1 MKKAFIYGICFLGM
15 AGFAAA
21 EDFKTTA
28 THAYLM
34 DYDTGE
40 VLFEKKGDD
49 LMPPASM
56 SKLMTA
62 YIVFDKIKKGELSLD
77 NTFTVSENAW
87 RKGGEKSGSSTMFL
101 KPNSKVLL
109 SDLIKGIIIQSGN
122 DACICVAENISGS
135 EESFAREMTIKAREL
150 GMTQST
156 FKNAT
161 GWPNKEHLSTPKEL
175 ALLAQRI
182 ITDFPEFYPLYSEKS
197 FKYNKIK
204 QENRN
209 PLLYSMPG
217 QADGMKTGHTEKSGY
232 GLVGSAKSKDGRRR
246 LILVVNGLKTMK
258 ERGTEAKRLM
268 EWGFV
273 EYENYQLFEPNKP
286 IESIPVWLGK
296 KETVPAVL
304 PKKAIITLKRE
315 NKAKTVISIS
325 YDAPV
330 TAPVKKG
337 QVIAS
342 LNVTYPDTG
351 KVLSFPLV
359 AGEDVK
365 KVGYF
370 GKIKAFF
377 MSLGK

>member
-1 MKKAFIYGICFLGM
+1 MEKSLFCGLSLLAM
-15 AGFAAA
+15 VSFAAHA
-21 EDFKTTA
+21 EDFQTKA
-28 THAYLM
+28 SHAYLI

-40 VLFEKKGDD
+40 VLFEKKGDE

-62 YIVFDKIKKGELSLD
+62 YIVFDKVKKGELSLD
-77 NTFTVSENAW
+77 DKFTVSENAW
-87 RKGGEKSGSSTMFL
+87 KKGGEKSGSSTMFL
-101 KPNSKVLL
+101 KPNSKVAL

-122 DACICVAENISGS
+122 DACITVAENISGS
-135 EESFAREMTIKAREL
+135 EESFSHEMTIKAREL
-150 GMTQST
+150 GMEKST

-175 ALLAQRI
+175 ALLARRI
-182 ITDFPEFYPLYSEKS
+182 ITDFPEFYPTYSEKS

-217 QADGMKTGHTEKSGY
+217 QADGLKTGHTEKSGY

-258 ERGTEAKRLM
+258 DRGAEAKRLM
-268 EWGFV
+268 EWGLV
-273 EYENYQLFEPNKP
+273 EYDNYEILEPGKP
-286 IESIPVWLGK
+286 VEDIPVWLGK
-296 KETVPAVL
+296 KETVAAVL
-304 PKKAIITLKRE
+304 PKKAIITLRRE
-315 NKAKTVISIS
+315 GKIKTTVSIS
-325 YDAPV
+325 YDAPI

-337 QVIAS
+337 QTVAS
-342 LNVTYPDTG
+342 LNVNYPDG
-351 KVLSFPLV
+351 RVLSFPLV
-359 AGEDVK
+359 AAEDVER
-365 KVGYF
+365 VGYF
-370 GKIKAFF
+370 GKMKAFF